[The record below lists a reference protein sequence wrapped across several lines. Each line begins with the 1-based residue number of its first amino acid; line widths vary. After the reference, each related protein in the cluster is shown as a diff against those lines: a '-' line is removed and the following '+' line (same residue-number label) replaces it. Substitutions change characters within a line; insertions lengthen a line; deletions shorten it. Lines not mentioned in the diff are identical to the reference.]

1 MTASTR
7 PTPPVTA
14 VPPVAWARRNLFNSW
29 YNSLLTMVLGVVA
42 GYLAYRS
49 IMFVAVNGRWSPVRV
64 NLTLFMT
71 GTFPRNEQWR
81 LVAQIY
87 LMAAA
92 IGVAWGVNT
101 ASAADRAADTGIA
114 VNRPSALDLL
124 RRYWSLLLLLTVILG
139 FTRTVW
145 PIVFAL
151 TALVGSLG
159 LRSAAQRL
167 PRKLRRVGW
176 YFAAASGI
184 ASIQVLT
191 GTGGI
196 SWWWASALFSFAA
209 FQFASERDFTK
220 YMGSVMVLPIAG
232 GKRLFTAKDLAR
244 FKRIAQILA
253 VVAAVVSVRAIYW
266 LVGGTASVGWDKWSG
281 FHLTLVASFAAIILA
296 FPIGMLL
303 AMGRRSSLPAVRLVS
318 VSYIEFFRGVPLIT
332 LLFTGDLFIGFFLDT
347 DTPLSVITR
356 AIIMLTIF
364 TSAYVAEIVRGGLQA
379 VPKGQIEAGQAIGLA
394 TPAIM
399 RLIVLPQALR
409 AVIPAMVG
417 QFISLFKDSSLLSII
432 SIVEFLKVRSL
443 VHNQEAFRGFGIAE
457 TLAFVAF
464 GYWAITYAMSKE
476 SERLERQ
483 LGVGER

>member
-1 MTASTR
+1 MTTSTR
-7 PTPPVTA
+7 STPPVITQSPA
-14 VPPVAWARRNLFNSW
+14 AWARRNLFNSW
-29 YNSLLTMVLGVVA
+29 YNSLLTLVLGVVA

-49 IMFVAVNGRWSPVRV
+49 ILFVAVNGRWSPVRV

-92 IGVAWGVNT
+92 IGIAWGTNT
-101 ASAADRAADTGIA
+101 AGSADRAADSGISTS
-114 VNRPSALDLL
+114 RPSALQLL
-124 RRYWSLLLLLTVILG
+124 RRYWSLLLLIAVILG
-139 FTRTVW
+139 LTRTVW
-145 PIVFAL
+145 PILFAL
-151 TALVGSLG
+151 TALVGGLG
-159 LRSAAQRL
+159 LRSAFLRL

-176 YFAAASGI
+176 YLAGALGI
-184 ASIQVLT
+184 ASFQVLT

-209 FQFASERDFTK
+209 LQFASTRDFTK
-220 YMGSVMVLPIAG
+220 YLGTEFVRPLSRGS
-232 GKRLFTAKDLAR
+232 RLVTAKDLAWL
-244 FKRIAQILA
+244 KRVAQISA
-253 VVAAVVSVRAIYW
+253 VVAAVVMVRVIYW
-266 LVGGTASVGWDKWSG
+266 LIGDTSSVGWDKWSG

-303 AMGRRSSLPAVRLVS
+303 ALGRRSSLPTVRFLS
-318 VSYIEFFRGVPLIT
+318 VSYIELFRGLPLIT
-332 LLFTGDLFIGFFLDT
+332 LLFTGDLFIGFFLNT
-347 DTPLSVITR
+347 DTPLSAITR

-379 VPKGQIEAGQAIGLA
+379 VPKGQIEAGQAAGLA

-432 SIVEFLKVRSL
+432 SIVEFLEVRSL

>member
-1 MTASTR
+1 MTTPSRSAPPLTTQTASE
-7 PTPPVTA
+7 
-14 VPPVAWARRNLFNSW
+14 WARRNLFNSW
-29 YNSLLTMVLGVVA
+29 YNSLLTLVLGVVA
-42 GYLAYRS
+42 GYLTYRS

-87 LMAAA
+87 LMAAS
-92 IGVAWGVNT
+92 IGIAWGAIT
-101 ASAADRAADTGIA
+101 ASAADRAVDSGVTA
-114 VNRPSALDLL
+114 NRPSALDLL
-124 RRYWSLLLLLTVILG
+124 RRYWSLLLLVAVILG
-139 FTRTVW
+139 LTRTVW
-145 PIVFAL
+145 PIVFAF
-151 TALVGSLG
+151 TALIGGLG
-159 LRSAAQRL
+159 LRSATHRL
-167 PRKLRRVGW
+167 PRSWRQISW
-176 YFAAASGI
+176 YIAAALGI
-184 ASIQVLT
+184 ASFQVLT

-209 FQFASERDFTK
+209 LQFASARDFTK
-220 YMGSVMVLPIAG
+220 YLGTGLVKPFSRSS
-232 GKRLFTAKDLAR
+232 RLVTAKDLAR
-244 FKRIAQILA
+244 FKRVAQVSSVVTA
-253 VVAAVVSVRAIYW
+253 VVAVRAIYW
-266 LVGGTASVGWDKWSG
+266 LIGDTSSVGWDKWSG

-303 AMGRRSSLPAVRLVS
+303 ALGRRSSLPTVRLLS

-347 DTPLSVITR
+347 DTPLSAITR

-379 VPKGQIEAGQAIGLA
+379 VPNGQIEAGQASGLA

-432 SIVEFLKVRSL
+432 SIVEFLEVRTL
-443 VHNQEAFRGFGIAE
+443 VHTQEAFRGFGIAE

>member
-1 MTASTR
+1 MTSSTR
-7 PTPPVTA
+7 AAPPPTTQT
-14 VPPVAWARRNLFNSW
+14 PVAWARRRLFNSW
-29 YNSLLTMVLGVVA
+29 YNSLLTLVLGVVA
-42 GYLAYRS
+42 SYLAYRT
-49 IMFVAVNGRWSPVRV
+49 ILFVAVNGRWSPVRV

-71 GTFPRNEQWR
+71 GTFPRDEQWR

-92 IGVAWGVNT
+92 IGVAWGAIT
-101 ASAADRAADTGIA
+101 ASAADRAADSGIA
-114 VNRPSALDLL
+114 ANRASAPDLL
-124 RRYWSLLLLLTVILG
+124 RRYWSLLLLIAVILG

-151 TALVGSLG
+151 TALAGGLG
-159 LRSAAQRL
+159 LRSATHRL
-167 PRKLRRVGW
+167 PRALRQASW
-176 YFAAASGI
+176 YFAAALGI
-184 ASIQVLT
+184 ASFQVLT

-196 SWWWASALFSFAA
+196 SWWWASALFSLAA
-209 FQFASERDFTK
+209 FQFASAKDYARFL
-220 YMGSVMVLPIAG
+220 GSVMVWPVSG
-232 GKRLFTAKDLAR
+232 GKRLVTTKHLAR
-244 FKRIAQILA
+244 FKMASQILA
-253 VVAAVVSVRAIYW
+253 VVAAVVVGRVLYW
-266 LVGGTASVGWDKWSG
+266 LIGDTTSVGWDKWSG

-303 AMGRRSSLPAVRLVS
+303 AMGRRSSLPAVRLIS

-347 DTPLSVITR
+347 DTPLSAITR

-379 VPKGQIEAGQAIGLA
+379 VPKGQIEAGQAVGLA
-394 TPAIM
+394 TPSIM

-432 SIVEFLKVRSL
+432 SIVEFLEVRSL